1 MKTFWDERY
10 QQEDY
15 AYGTEPNL
23 FLKECISQLPAGT
36 LLLPAEGEGRNAV
49 FAAQKGW
56 TVTAFDQSEA
66 GKTKALFLAAQK
78 DVEITYDVLDIAH
91 MPYPSEKFDAAAL
104 IYVHFPD
111 HIRKEY
117 HRNIADKIKP
127 GGCLILE
134 AFSKNNLAYR
144 QANPSVGGPDQ
155 LSLLFEIAEIKTDF
169 PDFLWNIAE
178 ETEILLNEGIFH
190 KGKASVVRLFGK
202 KNDLI

>member
-23 FLKECISQLPAGT
+23 FFKECISQLPTGT

-49 FAAQKGW
+49 YAAQKDW
-56 TVTAFDQSEA
+56 SVTAFDQSES
-66 GKTKALFLAAQK
+66 GKTKAMLLASQK
-78 DVEITYDVLDIAH
+78 GVEITYDVLDIAD
-91 MPYPSEKFDAAAL
+91 MTYPSEKFDAAAL

-111 HIRKEY
+111 HVRQEY
-117 HRNIADKIKP
+117 HRKIVDKIKP
-127 GGCLILE
+127 GGSLILE
-134 AFSKNNLAYR
+134 AFSKNNLVYR

-155 LSLLFEIAEIKTDF
+155 LSLLFDVAEIKTDF

-178 ETEILLNEGIFH
+178 ETEILLDEGIFH
-190 KGKASVVRLFGK
+190 KGKASVVRFFGTK
-202 KNDLI
+202 K